1 MKILW
6 ICNTML
12 PIIAEQLGL
21 EVCNKEGWLT
31 GLCDTILK
39 NYDNNDIELHI
50 AFPIDGETEENS
62 GTIVTDTKRQLKE
75 PSAGQ
80 LKEPAAATLTY
91 HAFKEDIRNAE
102 RYDEELEV
110 RLREIIN
117 EVDPDVI
124 HCFGTEFAHTLAVV
138 RCCGKP
144 EKIVVGLQGICTAIA
159 ESYMADLP
167 EKVQNSVSFRDL
179 LKKDSIRQQQHKYV
193 MRGVREQEVISR
205 VGNVIGRTEFDRMY
219 AYKFNPEI
227 NYFLMNETLRQ
238 CFYEGQWRAESCKPH
253 TIFVSQADYPLKGF
267 HYLLLAA
274 GKLIEKYPDLEI
286 RVAGNS
292 LVNYA
297 TLKDKIKISAYGKYL
312 RRLIK
317 DEGLE
322 GRVHFAG
329 MLSAEQM
336 KEEYLNC
343 GLFVCCSSNENSP
356 NSLGEA
362 MLLGV
367 PCVAAMVGGIPS
379 LFENGVDGVGFK
391 GFEADLRPDVTADDS
406 RLYNVSEALKNAV
419 CEIWDNP
426 EKRQIFC
433 ENARKHAK
441 TTHNSKANYEKM
453 VEIYSNIAERTRK

>member
-1 MKILW
+1 MKVLW

-12 PIIAEQLGL
+12 PIIAEHLGL

-31 GLCDTILK
+31 GLCDSILK
-39 NYDNNDIELHI
+39 NHGKNNIELHI
-50 AFPIDGETEENS
+50 AFPVDTALEKNS
-62 GTIVTDTKRQLKE
+62 GTIVKE
-75 PSAGQ
+75 P
-80 LKEPAAATLTY
+80 AATLTY
-91 HAFKEDIRNAE
+91 HAFVEDIHNAE
-102 RYDEELEV
+102 RYDEVLEA

-117 EVDPDVI
+117 EVSPDVI
-124 HCFGTEFAHTLAVV
+124 HCFGTEFAHTLAAVS
-138 RCCGKP
+138 CCEVP

-159 ESYMADLP
+159 ESYMADIP
-167 EKVQNSVSFRDL
+167 EKVQNSVTLRDL

-193 MRGVREQEVISR
+193 MRGMREQEVISR

-219 AYKFNPEI
+219 AYKFNPQI
-227 NYFLMNETLRQ
+227 RYFSMNETLRP
-238 CFYEGQWRAESCKPH
+238 CFYEGQWSEEKCKPH

-274 GKLIEKYPDLEI
+274 GKLKEKYPDLEI

-292 LVNYA
+292 LVNY
-297 TLKDKIKISAYGKYL
+297 TTIKDKLKISAYGKYL

-317 DEGLE
+317 EEGLE
-322 GRVHFAG
+322 GSVHFAG

-367 PCVAAMVGGIPS
+367 PCVAALVGGIPS
-379 LFENGVDGVGFK
+379 LFEDGVDGVGFK
-391 GFEADLRPDVTADDS
+391 GFEAGLRPNVTADDS

-419 CEIWDNP
+419 CEIWENP
-426 EKRQIFC
+426 AKRRLFC
-433 ENARKHAK
+433 ENARIHAK
-441 TTHNSKANYEKM
+441 TTHNSETNYAKM